1 MRYYPVGLNRKGG
14 RGSILWQSCHNYGK
28 SIMCLKQ
35 TKNLFEPPC
44 EIDDSDILVLKTF
57 AEAKHSNTIQ
67 MIEDAVQIKSKNVK
81 IKKSKNV

>member
-1 MRYYPVGLNRKGG
+1 MRYYPVGLNGKGG
-14 RGSILWQSCHNYGK
+14 SGYVLWQSSHNCGK
-28 SIMCLKQ
+28 SIMRLKQ
-35 TKNLFEPPC
+35 TKNLFEPPY

-67 MIEDAVQIKSKNVK
+67 MIEDATQIKSKIVK

>member
-1 MRYYPVGLNRKGG
+1 
-14 RGSILWQSCHNYGK
+14 
-28 SIMCLKQ
+28 MCLKQ
-35 TKNLFEPPC
+35 TKNLFEPPY

-67 MIEDAVQIKSKNVK
+67 MIEDATQIKSKNVK